1 MILNETK
8 YLQVSTACSLG
19 VFGTQ
24 LGTALS
30 FILPPL
36 IVRNHDNIDDIGKDL
51 SYLFYGVGAV
61 ITPVV
66 ILVFICKV
74 VKIILTK

>member
-1 MILNETK
+1 M
-8 YLQVSTACSLG
+8 STACSLG

-30 FILPPL
+30 FMVSPL
-36 IVRNHDNIDDIGKDL
+36 VVRNHDNIEDIGRDL

-66 ILVFICKV
+66 ILVFICKNF
-74 VKIILTK
+74 KIVFIK